1 MSTFALF
8 LLGLIVGAFGTLI
21 GAGGGFF
28 LVPML
33 LILYPHLEPE
43 VVTAISLAVVF
54 LNATSGSVAYGR
66 MQKTDYRTGWIFA
79 AAAVPGAVLGVFAVH
94 SLSRWGFDLI
104 FGTLLLLLSLYLM
117 IFPQPTL
124 TRAALKRIG
133 CRLWP

>member
-21 GAGGGFF
+21 GAGGGFL
-28 LVPML
+28 LVPVL

-66 MQKTDYRTGWIFA
+66 MQKIDYRTGWIFA
-79 AAAVPGAVLGVFAVH
+79 AAGSTGVTGFNMWSLFVAVIGAVVVL
-94 SLSRWGFDLI
+94 LI
-104 FGTLLLLLSLYLM
+104 YHA
-117 IFPQPTL
+117 IVRRPTV
-124 TRAALKRIG
+124 
-133 CRLWP
+133 